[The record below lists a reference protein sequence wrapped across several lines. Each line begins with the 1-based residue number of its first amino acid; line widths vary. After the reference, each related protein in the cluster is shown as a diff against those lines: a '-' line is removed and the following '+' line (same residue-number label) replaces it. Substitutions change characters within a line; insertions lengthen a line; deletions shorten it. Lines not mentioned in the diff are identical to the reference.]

1 MRLKSGTM
9 VWMLWFFLPLLCT
22 SAPSF
27 AQRWEQVD
35 PGEIPTVRMLNDVW
49 VGASISDGRV
59 DLRIFSV
66 GEEGTILSSDGE
78 IWEEQE
84 SGTIQDLNGVWGISP
99 ENVFAVGN
107 AGVTIHFDGD
117 TWEEQES
124 GPPWDLNDVW
134 GDPTGQA
141 IVAVGDSGTIL
152 SFDGDTWVE
161 MGNNN
166 HWDLN
171 GIWGFSPRDI
181 FAVGVN
187 GTILHFDGEAWKEQE
202 SGTITIQNL
211 NSVWGTSSDN
221 VYAVGDEGTI
231 LRYDGNTW
239 TDASGNLS
247 SIAALN
253 SVWGTSPCNIY
264 AVGESSSLVGTI
276 LHFDGS
282 SWSVQDSLVSVFSDS
297 DVIDPLKGIHGASIR
312 NIYAVGKE
320 GFVMSFDP
328 QDDAFPAVC
337 STSPAHGSEG
347 VAVDADI
354 SAVFSAVMDP
364 ATVTGDTF
372 TLVAGS
378 DTVEGTVFYSDNTA
392 VFDPDGNLA
401 YATTY
406 TATLS
411 ANVKD
416 NLGVPLENDFR
427 WTFTTQNEPTDT
439 DGSCFISVAR

>member
-1 MRLKSGTM
+1 MRLKSRTM
-9 VWMLWFFLPLLCT
+9 VWMLWFFLPLLCVP
-22 SAPSF
+22 ARSF

-35 PGEIPTVRMLNDVW
+35 PGEIPTVRTLNDVW

-84 SGTIQDLNGVWGISP
+84 SGTIQNLNGVWGISP

-221 VYAVGDEGTI
+221 VYAVG
-231 LRYDGNTW
+231 
-239 TDASGNLS
+239 
-247 SIAALN
+247 
-253 SVWGTSPCNIY
+253 
-264 AVGESSSLVGTI
+264 
-276 LHFDGS
+276 
-282 SWSVQDSLVSVFSDS
+282 
-297 DVIDPLKGIHGASIR
+297 
-312 NIYAVGKE
+312 
-320 GFVMSFDP
+320 
-328 QDDAFPAVC
+328 
-337 STSPAHGSEG
+337 
-347 VAVDADI
+347 
-354 SAVFSAVMDP
+354 
-364 ATVTGDTF
+364 
-372 TLVAGS
+372 
-378 DTVEGTVFYSDNTA
+378 
-392 VFDPDGNLA
+392 
-401 YATTY
+401 
-406 TATLS
+406 
-411 ANVKD
+411 
-416 NLGVPLENDFR
+416 
-427 WTFTTQNEPTDT
+427 
-439 DGSCFISVAR
+439 

>member
-1 MRLKSGTM
+1 MRLKSRTM
-9 VWMLWFFLPLLCT
+9 VWMLWFFLPLLCVP
-22 SAPSF
+22 ARSF

-35 PGEIPTVRMLNDVW
+35 PGEIPTVRTLNDVW

-84 SGTIQDLNGVWGISP
+84 SGTIQNLNGVWGISP

-141 IVAVGDSGTIL
+141 IVAVGDNGTIL
-152 SFDGDTWVE
+152 SFDGDAWVQ

-166 HWDLN
+166 HRDLN
-171 GIWGFSPRDI
+171 SVWGFSPRDI

-187 GTILHFDGEAWKEQE
+187 GTILHFDGEAWEEQE
-202 SGTITIQNL
+202 SGTVTTQNL

-221 VYAVGDEGTI
+221 VYAVGNNGTI

-264 AVGESSSLVGTI
+264 AAGELSAGTI

-297 DVIDPLKGIHGASIR
+297 DVINPLKDIHGASIR

-320 GFVMSFDP
+320 GFVMSLDP

-364 ATVTGDTF
+364 ATVTSGTF

-427 WTFTTQNEPTDT
+427 WTFTTQNEPTDK